1 MEVLR
6 DRIVALDCDSV
17 NRFTF
22 RGVDTLARVYH
33 IHDTDTITIVFE
45 WNQTWIKLNVR
56 LNGIDAPELESKSSG
71 ESEVC
76 RKGCQVL
83 QKLIGNQIVRVI
95 LADFDKFGR
104 PLATVY
110 LPQPLEDDI
119 ETVNDYLVTWRYAK
133 RYTGGTK
140 SRWAPEELALV
151 GIKNTTSEEILP
163 APRAKKKSKSPCKR
177 VIV

>member
-1 MEVLR
+1 
-6 DRIVALDCDSV
+6 
-17 NRFTF
+17 
-22 RGVDTLARVYH
+22 
-33 IHDTDTITIVFE
+33 
-45 WNQTWIKLNVR
+45 
-56 LNGIDAPELESKSSG
+56 
-71 ESEVC
+71 
-76 RKGCQVL
+76 VL

-140 SRWAPEELALV
+140 LRWVPEELALV

-163 APRAKKKSKSPCKR
+163 APRTKKKSKSPCKR